1 MKKRSIV
8 LATLFVAFTATQ
20 VVAEDKG
27 RRGPPPEAFEICE
40 GKSEGDSVSFTT
52 PKGDSVAATCQLKR
66 EKLVA
71 VPDNM
76 PDKKERPE

>member
-1 MKKRSIV
+1 MKKHIIALTS
-8 LATLFVAFTATQ
+8 LFIAFSATQ
-20 VVAEDKG
+20 VFAEDKG

-52 PKGDSVAATCQLKR
+52 PKGDSVEATCKLMR

-76 PDKKERPE
+76 PEKKGRPE

>member
-1 MKKRSIV
+1 MKKNIIALTS
-8 LATLFVAFTATQ
+8 LFIAFSATQ
-20 VVAEDKG
+20 VFAEEKG
-27 RRGPPPEAFEICE
+27 RRGPPPEAFEVCE
-40 GKSEGDSVSFTT
+40 GKSAGDSVSFTT

-76 PDKKERPE
+76 PDKKARPE